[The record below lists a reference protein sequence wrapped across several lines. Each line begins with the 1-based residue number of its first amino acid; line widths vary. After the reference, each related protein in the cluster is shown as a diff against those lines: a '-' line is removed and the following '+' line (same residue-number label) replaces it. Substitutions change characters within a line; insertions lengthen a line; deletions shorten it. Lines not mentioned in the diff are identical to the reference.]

1 MLGVRSSCWPER
13 ADHLKEDRMKTDMA
27 VIMRRLAEVRPV
39 KGHVRSAD
47 KGPSAGPGVSRY
59 QRRSANLRDRD
70 CSIDLV
76 TAGDIGLNLTRD

>member
-1 MLGVRSSCWPER
+1 
-13 ADHLKEDRMKTDMA
+13 MKTDMA

-39 KGHVRSAD
+39 KGNVRSSD

-70 CSIDLV
+70 CSIELVATGDLS
-76 TAGDIGLNLTRD
+76 LNLTGD

>member
-1 MLGVRSSCWPER
+1 
-13 ADHLKEDRMKTDMA
+13 MKTDMA

-39 KGHVRSAD
+39 KGNVRSPD

-70 CSIDLV
+70 CSIELV
-76 TAGDIGLNLTRD
+76 TTGDLSLNLTGD